1 MYRKYIRLLYLIFF
15 FCIFLCYWRASPLI
29 VFQKAEHCAAL
40 LDCWKESYVKTRAYI
55 ESSGVGSRWEFDKN
69 VIFGELDH
77 IARICRDI
85 AKVASTFISFEE
97 IFNNNL
103 RSITTHPEEVN
114 NMIKKVIYIIHQQFF
129 NRNINFLSP
138 LFNSKEKNKLYKTNM
153 PNYFLFYLKIQKRYI
168 ISFQI

>member
-1 MYRKYIRLLYLIFF
+1 M
-15 FCIFLCYWRASPLI
+15 
-29 VFQKAEHCAAL
+29 
-40 LDCWKESYVKTRAYI
+40 KTRAYI

-114 NMIKKVIYIIHQQFF
+114 NMLKKVIYIFQPYFI
-129 NRNINFLSP
+129 RSTNFLSP
-138 LFNSKEKNKLYKTNM
+138 FLLFLIKREKFYTKKLQVKLH
-153 PNYFLFYLKIQKRYI
+153 FFSI
-168 ISFQI
+168 